1 MTDLERR
8 KRIYEICEQNEDF
21 RAWKKE
27 YDRAHR
33 KFTSFTDK
41 LPQKL
46 RSFLWSVPGT
56 GYFVH
61 HRMLNVICEE
71 MRFPEEI
78 EK

>member
-8 KRIYEICEQNEDF
+8 KRIYEICEQNEDY
-21 RAWKKE
+21 RAWKEE
-27 YDRAHR
+27 YDRVHR
-33 KFTSFTDK
+33 KFTAFTDK
-41 LPQKL
+41 LPPKI

-71 MRFPEEI
+71 MRFPEEY